1 MNAQKLIALIK
12 QHPLATACA
21 LVTLVLL
28 GLMFLRG
35 AALGD
40 AEAQY
45 NQVVSEID
53 EMDQNEKNSIGL
65 SEDVDKINVL
75 VEDIQSRLMVERARA
90 DHYRYFLSLAEASK
104 VTLQDPVFESYL
116 APGQKNVVIMTEQLA
131 EVTYRLNV
139 RGEFNHVMDFI
150 YQLSSGRY
158 LARVSEMSIEGAPA
172 LGKDMAQASL
182 TVSILAVAP
191 PKPEKKEK

>member
-65 SEDVDKINVL
+65 SEDVEKINVL

-158 LARVSEMSIEGAPA
+158 LARVSEMSIEGAPT

>member
-1 MNAQKLIALIK
+1 MNAQKLITLIK
-12 QHPLATACA
+12 QHPLATVCA

-28 GLMFLRG
+28 ALMFLRG

-40 AEAQY
+40 AEAHY
-45 NQVVSEID
+45 DQVVAEID

-65 SEDVDKINVL
+65 SEDVDKVNVL

-104 VTLQDPVFESYL
+104 VSLQDPVFESYL
-116 APGQKNVVIMTEQLA
+116 APGQKDTVVMTEQLA

-139 RGEFNHVMDFI
+139 RGDFNHVMDFI

-158 LARVSEMSIEGAPA
+158 LARVDDMSIEGAPA
-172 LGKDMAQASL
+172 LGKDMSQADL
-182 TVSILAVAP
+182 TVRILAVAP
-191 PKPEKKEK
+191 PKAEKK

>member
-1 MNAQKLIALIK
+1 MNAQKLITLIK
-12 QHPLATACA
+12 QHPLATGCA

-28 GLMFLRG
+28 ALMFLRS

-65 SEDVDKINVL
+65 SEDVDKVNAL
-75 VEDIQSRLMVERARA
+75 VGDIESRLMIERARA
-90 DHYRYFLSLAEASK
+90 DHYRYFLSLAETSK

-116 APGQKNVVIMTEQLA
+116 APGQKDVVIMTAELA

-139 RGEFNHVMDFI
+139 RGDFNHVMDFI
-150 YQLSSGRY
+150 SQLSSGRY
-158 LARVSEMSIEGAPA
+158 LARVDEMSIEGAPT
-172 LGKDMAQASL
+172 LGKDMAQAAL
-182 TVSILAVAP
+182 TVRILAAAP
-191 PKPEKKEK
+191 PKPEKK